1 MMEMPCVCWRPGE
14 RRAVAAVSSAIEG
27 AIVSKV
33 VASAVQQRG
42 RRSGVVVDNH
52 VTVTDS
58 RHPALR
64 MAPAPS
70 SRRQCP
76 RESCTCCSS
85 QSLWLPRVPG
95 LVFSASHHDI
105 VHPLLSCPPA
115 K

>member
-1 MMEMPCVCWRPGE
+1 MMEMPWVQCWRSGE

-33 VASAVQQRG
+33 AASAVQQRG

-70 SRRQCP
+70 SRR
-76 RESCTCCSS
+76 
-85 QSLWLPRVPG
+85 
-95 LVFSASHHDI
+95 
-105 VHPLLSCPPA
+105 
-115 K
+115 